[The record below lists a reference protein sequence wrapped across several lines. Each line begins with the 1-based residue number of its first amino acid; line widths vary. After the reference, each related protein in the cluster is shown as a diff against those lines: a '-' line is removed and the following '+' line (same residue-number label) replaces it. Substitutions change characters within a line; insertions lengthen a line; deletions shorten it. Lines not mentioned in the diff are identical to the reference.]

1 MCNCARLSAAVYVL
15 GLCGY
20 RCADGC
26 SCMKCPQGEGR
37 AWACTPAVCWGGVVC
52 WYLRCVCSLCLYAVC
67 VCVCVC
73 GMHTGRVVWGRAE
86 TERRSQAKDNVQ
98 GWISPI
104 ILLVFSDG
112 IHHLPDQDHSRDM

>member
-1 MCNCARLSAAVYVL
+1 MRMRV
-15 GLCGY
+15 
-20 RCADGC
+20 
-26 SCMKCPQGEGR
+26 
-37 AWACTPAVCWGGVVC
+37 CTPCGAGGV
-52 WYLRCVCSLCLYAVC
+52 CVCACRVCAWGWCRQRETQPGAKDDAVC